1 MPAAVGGTLS
11 SQKTS
16 MTGWLTPTGF
26 GPAAMYAYVGIL
38 HGGVCALAVDT
49 VEKMPA
55 ESNKIKAIAIAV
67 SGTCVFDLFISN
79 FFNTCF
85 LSSYYSIVRS
95 IFFQ

>member
-26 GPAAMYAYVGIL
+26 GPAAMYAYVGIF
-38 HGGVCALAVDT
+38 HGGVCALAVGT
-49 VEKMPA
+49 VDNIPA
-55 ESNKIKAIAIAV
+55 DSIKIKMVAIAV
-67 SGTCVFDLFISN
+67 SDSCFFDSLIKN

-85 LSSYYSIVRS
+85 LLLLFYEEH
-95 IFFQ
+95 FFQ